1 MKNYSFDNSYDLYR
15 ALRDASPAERL
26 NIVKQANLD
35 LLDDDD
41 WTVLMLAAKY
51 GQTAIVDSLIKA
63 GANKD
68 IQDNDG
74 WTALM
79 YAAYN
84 GREYI
89 VDSLIKAGAN
99 KDIKNKYGR
108 TALMLAAKHGY
119 EDIVDLLSTPHQ
131 LIKDIKQKLA
141 ESEQKIA
148 NLTKQVDKYKEPK
161 VLNDFL
167 AKKREKR
174 LLGAIRLGRFR
185 GCK

>member
-1 MKNYSFDNSYDLYR
+1 MY
-15 ALRDASPAERL
+15 
-26 NIVKQANLD
+26 
-35 LLDDDD
+35 
-41 WTVLMLAAKY
+41 AAY
-51 GQTAIVDSLIKA
+51 NGREYIVDSLIKA

-68 IQDNDG
+68 IKNKYG
-74 WTALM
+74 RTALM
-79 YAAYN
+79 LAAKY
-84 GREYI
+84 GQTAI

>member
-1 MKNYSFDNSYDLYR
+1 MKNYSFDNSNDLYK
-15 ALRDASPAERL
+15 ALRNASPAERE

-35 LLDDDD
+35 LQDD
-41 WTVLMLAAKY
+41 Y
-51 GQTAIVDSLIKA
+51 
-63 GANKD
+63 
-68 IQDNDG
+68 G
-74 WTALM
+74 WTALIL
-79 YAAYN
+79 AACN
-84 GREYI
+84 GREDI

-99 KDIKNKYGR
+99 KDIKDKYGR
-108 TALMLAAKHGY
+108 TALMLATKYGGKNVVQSLINAGANK
-119 EDIVDLLSTPHQ
+119 DIKDNDDRTALMYAIDKDILDLLSTPHQ

-148 NLTKQVDKYKEPK
+148 NLTKQVDKNKEQK

-174 LLGAIRLGRFR
+174 LLGAIRLGRVR